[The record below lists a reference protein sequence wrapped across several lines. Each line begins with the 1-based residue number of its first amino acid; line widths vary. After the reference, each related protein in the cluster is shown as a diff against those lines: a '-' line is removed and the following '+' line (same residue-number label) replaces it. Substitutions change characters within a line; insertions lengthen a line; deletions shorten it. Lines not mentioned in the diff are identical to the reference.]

1 MTFDEALE
9 VARRNPGD
17 PDAVEALADIAL
29 DSDEEEAALP
39 LVSAATVRFPSNA
52 RIWQWLGLLHRA
64 LDDRRAAIPAFDTA
78 MRLAPQDAGIAHSRA
93 RVALE
98 AGLPAVDLFE
108 AASRLAPSDGAVL
121 LGRGAAHLAEGNG
134 AQAVEDLARLLR
146 ANPLWLEGHADLAQL
161 RWIMGDRE
169 GFLASIEVALV
180 QAPRAAALWQLL
192 VHKLIDAGD
201 FGGTLA
207 AVAKAR
213 MFLGE
218 QPFLVAADAVAHSE
232 TGAVG
237 LADACFTRLDQVSDI
252 SLAVRRIR
260 HQLRTG
266 RLGQALVEIDKWTG
280 DPAAN
285 FVWPYAAIAW
295 RIAGDPRLQWL
306 EGDAALVSVMDL
318 SDSLPPLDRLAPV
331 LQTLHHSNTEQ
342 FDQSVRGGTQTE
354 GVLFQR
360 IEPEIC
366 ALRAAIA
373 QAVERHIQ
381 QLPPV
386 APGHPV
392 LGRRRDR
399 PIRFSGSWSVRLEGE
414 GFHANHIHPAG
425 WLSSALYVA
434 LPPSLGE
441 GDGRAGWL
449 ALGEPQSEL
458 GLGIG
463 PTRFIEPKPG
473 RLVVFPS
480 TMWHGTLPFVH
491 GERLTV
497 AFDVRPP
504 TPR

>member
-9 VARRNPGD
+9 VARSNPGNS
-17 PDAVEALADIAL
+17 DAIEALADIAL
-29 DSDEEEAALP
+29 DSDEEEAGLP
-39 LVSAATVRFPSNA
+39 LVSAATVRFPNNA
-52 RIWQWLGLLHRA
+52 KIWQWLGLLHRA
-64 LDDRRAAIPAFDTA
+64 MDDRRAAIPAFDTA
-78 MRLAPQDAGIAHSRA
+78 MRLAPHDARIAHSRA

-108 AASRLAPSDGAVL
+108 AASRLAPSDGTVL

-134 AQAVEDLARLLR
+134 AQAVEDLANLLR

-161 RWIMGDRE
+161 RWTMGDQK
-169 GFLASIEVALV
+169 GFLASIEASLE
-180 QAPRAAALWQLL
+180 QMPRAATLWQLRI
-192 VHKLIDAGD
+192 HKLIDSGD

-207 AVAKAR
+207 VISEAR
-213 MFLGE
+213 THLGE
-218 QPFLVAADAVAHSE
+218 QLFLVAAEAVVHSE
-232 TGAVG
+232 TGSAT
-237 LADACFTRLDQVSDI
+237 LADSCFARLDGVSDI

-266 RLGQALVEIDKWTG
+266 RLAQALLEIDKWTD

-285 FVWPYAAIAW
+285 SVWPYAAIAW

-318 SDSLPPLDRLAPV
+318 SNALPPLDRLASV
-331 LQTLHHSNTEQ
+331 LRALHLARAGQ

-366 ALRAAIA
+366 ALRAAVVR
-373 QAVERHIQ
+373 AVERHIQ

-386 APGHPV
+386 DPRHPV
-392 LGRRRDR
+392 LGQRRGR
-399 PIRFSGSWSVRLEGE
+399 PVRFSGSWSVRLEGE

-434 LPPSLGE
+434 LPPSLG
-441 GDGRAGWL
+441 DGNDRAGWL

-458 GLGIG
+458 GLGIE
-463 PTRFIEPKPG
+463 PARFIEPKPG

-480 TMWHGTLPFVH
+480 IMWHGTLPFPK
-491 GERLTV
+491 GERVTV

-504 TPR
+504 AMP